1 MTKPDFTK
9 GHQMFVNGKAVWA
22 KVTNATGPNDMS
34 NKFQLDLELDDAS
47 LAEIQ
52 SFGPRVFEAIVKTTR
67 KAKDSDA
74 RVECTPFIT
83 PKSQNPPRV
92 FGANRL
98 PYDGPVGN
106 GSDVRCQIII
116 KVFEYKGK
124 KGLTVY
130 LNAVVVVNLV
140 EYSNIN
146 EDALFEG
153 LAAGADDVFGDAP
166 KPKADEWS
174 PNIGP
179 TSAPQSAAQI
189 IKDKNAAKPVVEDD
203 DLPF

>member
-1 MTKPDFTK
+1 MTKPDFIK

-34 NKFQLDLELDDAS
+34 QKFQLDLELDEAS

-52 SFGPRVFEAIVKTTR
+52 SFGPRVFEAVVKTTR

-83 PKSQNPPRV
+83 PKSNNLPRV

-98 PYDGPVGN
+98 PYDGPIGN

-146 EDALFEG
+146 EDALFDG
-153 LAAGADDVFGDAP
+153 LTAGTDDVFGEAP
-166 KPKADEWS
+166 KPNVDEWS
-174 PNIGP
+174 PNIGS
-179 TSAPQSAAQI
+179 TTKATSAAQI
-189 IKDKNAAKPVVEDD
+189 IKDKNAEKPIISDD